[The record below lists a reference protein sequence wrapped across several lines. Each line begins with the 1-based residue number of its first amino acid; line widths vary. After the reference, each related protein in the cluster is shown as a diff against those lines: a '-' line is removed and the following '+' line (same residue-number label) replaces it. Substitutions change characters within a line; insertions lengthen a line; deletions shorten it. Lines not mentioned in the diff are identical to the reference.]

1 MLALYTDTWLQ
12 LGWLLMV
19 LGITD
24 SIRRESWRQNP
35 ATHITSWLAATVI
48 ILLLWQ
54 LKAQVQ
60 AGIAFHIL
68 GSSALCLIAGKR
80 RALISISAILLI
92 QALWAKLD
100 WQSIGLI
107 WLLKGAIPVFL
118 TSTLLGWAQQRLP
131 LNYFVYIFLNCFCA
145 AALSMWCY
153 GLVHSVILASSG
165 AYEWA
170 FLFEEVLPYY
180 FLMGWPEA
188 FITGLNL
195 TILVVWQPQWVCSF
209 DDIKYLQKRD

>member
-1 MLALYTDTWLQ
+1 MPALYTDTWLQ
-12 LGWLLMV
+12 LGWLLMGFGV
-19 LGITD
+19 IE
-24 SIRRESWRQNP
+24 SARREPWQQSP
-35 ATHITSWLAATVI
+35 ANHITSWLASSVV

-68 GSSALCLIAGKR
+68 GSSALCLIAGRR
-80 RALISISAILLI
+80 RALISISAILII
-92 QALWAKLD
+92 QALSAKLD

-107 WLLKGAIPVFL
+107 WLLKGALPIFI
-118 TSTLLGWAQQRLP
+118 TSALLSWAQQRLP
-131 LNYFVYIFLNCFCA
+131 LNYFVYIFFNCFCA
-145 AALSMWCY
+145 AALSMWSY
-153 GLVHSVILASSG
+153 GLLHCLILAASG
-165 AYEWA
+165 AYEWP